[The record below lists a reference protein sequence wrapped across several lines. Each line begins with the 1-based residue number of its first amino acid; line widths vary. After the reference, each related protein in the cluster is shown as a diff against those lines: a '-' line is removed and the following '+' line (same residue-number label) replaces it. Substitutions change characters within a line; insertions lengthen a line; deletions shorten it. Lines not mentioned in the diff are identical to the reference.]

1 MRFWI
6 LNLVSLLQQFMNSIE
21 SFDYGI
27 KMKTIIR
34 RQGGT
39 ICGLSSLASFLKILS
54 SKRVCCV
61 FRDIR
66 DKNAV
71 NQGFWSKTAVFSL
84 PATKVHCFLIF
95 WLPHLY
101 NLLQPGIR
109 KQQKYT
115 SIHEYLYLAI
125 NKAKFALLLF
135 QPSHC
140 SRVILEY
147 LRIPKNTKIQGW
159 RIEDW
164 GLRTEDWGLRT
175 EDRGPRTEDRGL
187 RNEEWGM
194 RNEDSLIPYEA
205 GLTFTPWSL
214 KNPHKIKKSS
224 EAALQ
229 LCAGCASLP

>member
-1 MRFWI
+1 MKVTSRHSSSSFGP
-6 LNLVSLLQQFMNSIE
+6 LFSVTRRSRSDSRQSLTHSL
-21 SFDYGI
+21 
-27 KMKTIIR
+27 T
-34 RQGGT
+34 QGGT

-147 LRIPKNTKIQGW
+147 LRIPKIQKYKDAGL
-159 RIEDW
+159 RIED
-164 GLRTEDWGLRT
+164 
-175 EDRGPRTEDRGL
+175 
-187 RNEEWGM
+187 
-194 RNEDSLIPYEA
+194 
-205 GLTFTPWSL
+205 
-214 KNPHKIKKSS
+214 
-224 EAALQ
+224 
-229 LCAGCASLP
+229 

>member
-95 WLPHLY
+95 WLTHLY

-140 SRVILEY
+140 FRVILCIGCHN
-147 LRIPKNTKIQGW
+147 LR
-159 RIEDW
+159 
-164 GLRTEDWGLRT
+164 LV
-175 EDRGPRTEDRGL
+175 
-187 RNEEWGM
+187 
-194 RNEDSLIPYEA
+194 LISKVSPFCRA
-205 GLTFTPWSL
+205 M
-214 KNPHKIKKSS
+214 
-224 EAALQ
+224 
-229 LCAGCASLP
+229 

>member
-1 MRFWI
+1 MMDDFQKNARIRQATSNILVLASSEQQRFAVDNQDV
-6 LNLVSLLQQFMNSIE
+6 LPQGPVQPAHGPVGPHS
-21 SFDYGI
+21 G
-27 KMKTIIR
+27 
-34 RQGGT
+34 QGGT

-159 RIEDW
+159 RIED
-164 GLRTEDWGLRT
+164 
-175 EDRGPRTEDRGL
+175 
-187 RNEEWGM
+187 
-194 RNEDSLIPYEA
+194 
-205 GLTFTPWSL
+205 
-214 KNPHKIKKSS
+214 
-224 EAALQ
+224 
-229 LCAGCASLP
+229 

>member
-1 MRFWI
+1 MEETSQVAAASFAAAAPIWR
-6 LNLVSLLQQFMNSIE
+6 LVVH
-21 SFDYGI
+21 
-27 KMKTIIR
+27 IIYMSS
-34 RQGGT
+34 QGGT
-39 ICGLSSLASFLKILS
+39 ICGLSSLVSFLKILS
-54 SKRVCCV
+54 SKQVCCV

-71 NQGFWSKTAVFSL
+71 NHGFWSKTAVFSL
-84 PATKVHCFLIF
+84 PSTKVHCFLIF

-147 LRIPKNTKIQGW
+147 LRIRRLLRSWIQFSAETLPKI
-159 RIEDW
+159 
-164 GLRTEDWGLRT
+164 
-175 EDRGPRTEDRGL
+175 
-187 RNEEWGM
+187 
-194 RNEDSLIPYEA
+194 
-205 GLTFTPWSL
+205 
-214 KNPHKIKKSS
+214 
-224 EAALQ
+224 
-229 LCAGCASLP
+229 

>member
-1 MRFWI
+1 MPLGPI
-6 LNLVSLLQQFMNSIE
+6 
-21 SFDYGI
+21 FDAE
-27 KMKTIIR
+27 
-34 RQGGT
+34 QVGT
-39 ICGLSSLASFLKILS
+39 ICGLSSLASFLKMLS

-125 NKAKFALLLF
+125 SKAKGALPVPNSMIFWKTSKRLPKFALLLF

-159 RIEDW
+159 RIED
-164 GLRTEDWGLRT
+164 
-175 EDRGPRTEDRGL
+175 
-187 RNEEWGM
+187 
-194 RNEDSLIPYEA
+194 
-205 GLTFTPWSL
+205 
-214 KNPHKIKKSS
+214 
-224 EAALQ
+224 
-229 LCAGCASLP
+229 

>member
-1 MRFWI
+1 MAE
-6 LNLVSLLQQFMNSIE
+6 QQIAKKFKHEQFAWNHYM
-21 SFDYGI
+21 
-27 KMKTIIR
+27 
-34 RQGGT
+34 QGGT

-159 RIEDW
+159 RIED
-164 GLRTEDWGLRT
+164 
-175 EDRGPRTEDRGL
+175 
-187 RNEEWGM
+187 
-194 RNEDSLIPYEA
+194 
-205 GLTFTPWSL
+205 
-214 KNPHKIKKSS
+214 
-224 EAALQ
+224 
-229 LCAGCASLP
+229 

>member
-1 MRFWI
+1 MTTTNCETNSHPLWNFFFKI
-6 LNLVSLLQQFMNSIE
+6 FFFVSKRRKKLKPSGPHTLTCKNFLDGVCKLFLQLS
-21 SFDYGI
+21 
-27 KMKTIIR
+27 
-34 RQGGT
+34 RQKCVHCFIATYMPTLSYVGEACSLPQAVT
-39 ICGLSSLASFLKILS
+39 SHGLSSLASFLKNLS

-140 SRVILEY
+140 SRVI
-147 LRIPKNTKIQGW
+147 
-159 RIEDW
+159 
-164 GLRTEDWGLRT
+164 
-175 EDRGPRTEDRGL
+175 
-187 RNEEWGM
+187 
-194 RNEDSLIPYEA
+194 
-205 GLTFTPWSL
+205 
-214 KNPHKIKKSS
+214 
-224 EAALQ
+224 
-229 LCAGCASLP
+229 

>member
-1 MRFWI
+1 MLQIIQQKHNIIPSLNSFWSEVI
-6 LNLVSLLQQFMNSIE
+6 QMYCVFKIFQQPW
-21 SFDYGI
+21 Y
-27 KMKTIIR
+27 
-34 RQGGT
+34 QGGT

-159 RIEDW
+159 RIED
-164 GLRTEDWGLRT
+164 
-175 EDRGPRTEDRGL
+175 
-187 RNEEWGM
+187 
-194 RNEDSLIPYEA
+194 
-205 GLTFTPWSL
+205 
-214 KNPHKIKKSS
+214 
-224 EAALQ
+224 
-229 LCAGCASLP
+229 

>member
-1 MRFWI
+1 MYI
-6 LNLVSLLQQFMNSIE
+6 LNCTKPNVFLAVH
-21 SFDYGI
+21 
-27 KMKTIIR
+27 KTHLKNLCNFSSKSEKEVWR
-34 RQGGT
+34 WTQGGT

-147 LRIPKNTKIQGW
+147 LRIPNNTKIQGW
-159 RIEDW
+159 RIED
-164 GLRTEDWGLRT
+164 
-175 EDRGPRTEDRGL
+175 
-187 RNEEWGM
+187 
-194 RNEDSLIPYEA
+194 
-205 GLTFTPWSL
+205 
-214 KNPHKIKKSS
+214 
-224 EAALQ
+224 
-229 LCAGCASLP
+229 

>member
-1 MRFWI
+1 MH
-6 LNLVSLLQQFMNSIE
+6 
-21 SFDYGI
+21 
-27 KMKTIIR
+27 
-34 RQGGT
+34 QGGT

-164 GLRTEDWGLRT
+164 G
-175 EDRGPRTEDRGL
+175 PRTEDRGL
-187 RNEEWGM
+187 RTEDWGQPHSYWGPDVWVKSHLSETWVKSESKQYQKA
-194 RNEDSLIPYEA
+194 RIRDISHFATKVRIPSKSH
-205 GLTFTPWSL
+205 G
-214 KNPHKIKKSS
+214 PHKFFWSS
-224 EAALQ
+224 LAANQLTTVCATLMLPNTDAAL
-229 LCAGCASLP
+229 A

>member
-1 MRFWI
+1 MNMSILRKGVTI
-6 LNLVSLLQQFMNSIE
+6 SNGQLNLSWLQKHF
-21 SFDYGI
+21 SFDVKIDFGSQ
-27 KMKTIIR
+27 
-34 RQGGT
+34 QGGT

-159 RIEDW
+159 RIED
-164 GLRTEDWGLRT
+164 
-175 EDRGPRTEDRGL
+175 
-187 RNEEWGM
+187 
-194 RNEDSLIPYEA
+194 
-205 GLTFTPWSL
+205 
-214 KNPHKIKKSS
+214 
-224 EAALQ
+224 
-229 LCAGCASLP
+229 